1 MVPLLSIV
9 SREGI
14 PTQIRWK
21 STCRNPNQVFKTKRQ
36 KAKCLPR
43 KPLVTE
49 TTWIQPWKP
58 WCHDWSSH
66 ELSQS
71 ADYRLSGWLVQH
83 LQKQSEISHWGPH
96 PTREDSKLTST
107 ASPEKTRDQPVNAIF
122 GTPDITFD
130 NPNIS
135 KQITE
140 KFPQHFEGN
149 MTISTVITSE
159 SYSQSV
165 RPHHTRH
172 E

>member
-1 MVPLLSIV
+1 MIPLLSIV

-14 PTQIRWK
+14 PSQIRWK
-21 STCRNPNQVFKTKRQ
+21 STWRNPNQVFKTKRQ
-36 KAKCLPR
+36 KSKCLLR

-58 WCHDWSSH
+58 WCHDWFSH

-71 ADYRLSGWLVQH
+71 ADYHLSGWLVQH

-96 PTREDSKLTST
+96 RTREHSNLTST
-107 ASPEKTRDQPVNAIF
+107 LSPETTRDQPVKTIF
-122 GTPDITFD
+122 GTPNITFD

-140 KFPQHFEGN
+140 KFPQNF
-149 MTISTVITSE
+149 
-159 SYSQSV
+159 
-165 RPHHTRH
+165 
-172 E
+172 